1 METCELPGW
10 SRAAGQT
17 LGALSPA
24 QEHGVQIAGVRR
36 GSARILNPAAQ
47 EQLRAGDE
55 VLMLGTPVQIRE
67 FKQWLRERPEE
78 AGATPAG

>member
-1 METCELPGW
+1 METCELPGL

-24 QEHGVQIAGVRR
+24 QEHGVQIDGVRR
-36 GSARILNPAAQ
+36 GGLRILNPSAH
-47 EQLRAGDE
+47 ERLHAGDE
-55 VLMLGTPVQIRE
+55 VLILGTPVQIRE
-67 FKQWLRERPEE
+67 FKQCFRERAEE